1 MTTKSAILENPVK
14 VAVGVILIVLFGLIA
29 AFQMPMQLSPEV
41 ERPVISVSTSWRGA
55 SPQEMEKEI
64 VNEQEE
70 QLKSVPGV
78 VRMLSESSDS
88 SGSIELEFA
97 VGTDMKEALLTVN
110 SALQQVRD
118 YPTDADRPRI
128 STSSNNDRSIA
139 WFILSAAPPTL
150 RELEDFGREHPE
162 LKDELDHVRGAYNT
176 SPGLSAFRLREFVAT
191 HPEAESLLPPSV
203 DVTQMR
209 KFAEDVIEASF
220 ERVSG
225 VGNADVRGGQER
237 ELQVRLDPAKLASR
251 GLTISDI
258 TQVLRQ
264 ENQDVSAGDFWEG
277 KRRYVVRTLGQYES
291 VEQVANQII
300 SNQNG
305 NPVYI
310 RDVAEVALGYKKPT
324 GFVRRYGV
332 SNISISISREVGSN
346 VFEVMQG
353 LQREQK
359 RLNETVLRNRG
370 LVLTQAYDETV
381 YIDSAIG
388 LVNQNIVLG
397 SALTVIIL
405 MLFLHIGAGP

>member
-139 WFILSAAPPTL
+139 WFILMLPHPHSGNWRILGVNILNSRMNWTMSAVPITPAQVFPRFAFANSWQRTPKPNPCC
-150 RELEDFGREHPE
+150 HP
-162 LKDELDHVRGAYNT
+162 
-176 SPGLSAFRLREFVAT
+176 
-191 HPEAESLLPPSV
+191 
-203 DVTQMR
+203 
-209 KFAEDVIEASF
+209 
-220 ERVSG
+220 VS
-225 VGNADVRGGQER
+225 
-237 ELQVRLDPAKLASR
+237 
-251 GLTISDI
+251 T
-258 TQVLRQ
+258 
-264 ENQDVSAGDFWEG
+264 
-277 KRRYVVRTLGQYES
+277 
-291 VEQVANQII
+291 
-300 SNQNG
+300 
-305 NPVYI
+305 
-310 RDVAEVALGYKKPT
+310 
-324 GFVRRYGV
+324 
-332 SNISISISREVGSN
+332 
-346 VFEVMQG
+346 
-353 LQREQK
+353 
-359 RLNETVLRNRG
+359 
-370 LVLTQAYDETV
+370 
-381 YIDSAIG
+381 
-388 LVNQNIVLG
+388 
-397 SALTVIIL
+397 
-405 MLFLHIGAGP
+405 